1 MTVRNLM
8 VWLADH
14 FSELPSTDQAQFP
27 VGAVGAP
34 SITFRGATTTGL
46 YYVATSVRVSVGGV
60 LIGNF
65 SAAGLAVTGAITATT
80 SIAATTSVSATT
92 FVNAGTLF
100 SIGGNTVIDANRLI
114 LLRNYTVATLPA
126 SPPDGA
132 LAFITDATLTA
143 ITGLG
148 LAPTGGGSNKAIVYG
163 DGGGW
168 IML

>member
-80 SIAATTSVSATT
+80 SVSATT
-92 FVNAGTLF
+92 FLNAGTIIQ
-100 SIGGNTVIDANRLI
+100 IGGVTVIDANKLHI
-114 LLRNYTVATLPA
+114 LANFVVASLPA
-126 SPPDGA
+126 SPATGATA
-132 LAFITDATLTA
+132 LATDSNQTLTA
-143 ITGLG
+143 GIGTTV
-148 LAPTGGGSNKAIVYG
+148 AGGGTEKVPVFW
-163 DGGGW
+163 DGATW
-168 IML
+168 IIG

>member
-34 SITFRGATTTGL
+34 SITFRGANTTGL
-46 YYVATSVRVSVGGV
+46 YYVATSVRVSVAGV

-92 FVNAGTLF
+92 FVDAGTVY
-100 SIGGNTVIDANRLI
+100 SMGGTTVINANH
-114 LLRNYTVATLPA
+114 LLQMRNYTVAGLPSA
-126 SPPDGA
+126 SPDGQI
-132 LAFITDATLTA
+132 AFVTDANETWANVGT
-143 ITGLG
+143 
-148 LAPTGGGSNKAIVYG
+148 APTGGGTNKLPVYTDTG
-163 DGGGW
+163 VWLIG
-168 IML
+168 